1 MEHIKKR
8 KFTLLG
14 ILIVTVYGLLI
25 WPYPEHYP
33 LLTHHLVGLI
43 VLILSGVLAYLD
55 ERNEKRE
62 K

>member
-1 MEHIKKR
+1 MEYIKKR

-14 ILIVTVYGLLI
+14 ILIVIIYGLLI

-33 LLTHHLVGLI
+33 RLTHSLVGLI
-43 VLILSGVLAYLD
+43 VLILSGVLTYLD
-55 ERNEKRE
+55 ERNEK